1 LTSTE
6 TRWKHMIVRW
16 TGRKGVAAIL
26 LFFVLAIMLEVLLVY
41 SFQMLGLVD
50 RNAWTTTLLIPYV
63 SWAITLSI
71 SPLFH
76 LLPIGVIV
84 VLLSSWT
91 YLTKYTAFIPQR
103 VETPKRGLAPTRREL
118 ETRRFKSI
126 RRFSKRLTRR
136 LQRIGRALK
145 SGVQR
150 IRGVSYISQRLF
162 FARAAIRSAT
172 IVVLV
177 FLSAVFLFALV
188 EYPNLIHGWTLNLY
202 KGSPAFLSFVS
213 GTTRWFN
220 SVGQAMPAVGG
231 LGSAINTAFLGAASG
246 FRQSLTSAGAPLT
259 RSIVQLDVVGKY
271 VLSQNV
277 AAWVSALFALAYSS
291 YASSRPSRRTK
302 GR

>member
-1 LTSTE
+1 MTSTE
-6 TRWKHMIVRW
+6 TRWKRLIVKW
-16 TGRKGVAAIL
+16 TGRKGFAAIL
-26 LFFVLAIMLEVLLVY
+26 LFFILAVIVEVLLVY

-50 RNAWTTTLLIPYV
+50 QSALTTTILIPYV
-63 SWAITLSI
+63 SWLITVSI

-103 VETPKRGLAPTRREL
+103 VEAAKRGSAPTRREL
-118 ETRRFKSI
+118 ETRRFKSL

-162 FARAAIRSAT
+162 FAKAAVRSAA
-172 IVVLV
+172 IVVLI

-188 EYPNLIHGWTLNLY
+188 EYPNLVHGWTLNLY
-202 KGSPAFLSFVS
+202 MGSPAFLNFAS
-213 GTTRWFN
+213 GTAQWF
-220 SVGQAMPAVGG
+220 SGVGQAVPALGG
-231 LGSAINTAFLGAASG
+231 FGSAVNDALVGAAPG
-246 FRQSLTSAGAPLT
+246 FRLSLTNAGASLT
-259 RSIVQLDVVGKY
+259 APIVQLDVQSKY

-291 YASSRPSRRTK
+291 YTSSRPSRRTK

>member
-1 LTSTE
+1 MTSTE
-6 TRWKHMIVRW
+6 TRWKRLIVRW

-50 RNAWTTTLLIPYV
+50 RNAWTATLLIPYV

-103 VETPKRGLAPTRREL
+103 VEAAKRGLAPTRREL
-118 ETRRFKSI
+118 ETRRFKSL
-126 RRFSKRLTRR
+126 RRFSRRLTRR
-136 LQRIGRALK
+136 LQRFGRAFK

-162 FARAAIRSAT
+162 FARAAVGSAG
-172 IVVLV
+172 IVVLI
-177 FLSAVFLFALV
+177 FLSAVLLFALV
-188 EYPNLIHGWTLNLY
+188 EYPDLIHSWALNIY
-202 KGSPAFLSFVS
+202 RGSPAFLNFVS
-213 GTTRWFN
+213 GTTQW
-220 SVGQAMPAVGG
+220 SSGVGQAVPALGG
-231 LGSAINTAFLGAASG
+231 FGSAINDALVGAAPG
-246 FRQSLTSAGAPLT
+246 FRHSLTSAGASLT
-259 RSIVQLDVVGKY
+259 APIVQLDVQSKY

-277 AAWVSALFALAYSS
+277 AAWASALFALAYGS
-291 YASSRPSRRTK
+291 YNSSRPSRRTK